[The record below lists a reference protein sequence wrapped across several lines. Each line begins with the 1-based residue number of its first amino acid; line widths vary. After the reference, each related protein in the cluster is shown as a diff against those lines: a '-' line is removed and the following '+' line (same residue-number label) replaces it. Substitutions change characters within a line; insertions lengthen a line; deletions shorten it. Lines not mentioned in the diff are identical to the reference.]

1 MFSCSLKKAQQRA
14 FFVLIWVIAVHLF
27 LDFIYRPFQLKRG
40 FFDFAFAFAGSFTQ
54 ITAIIG
60 IAMIMIIAE
69 FGKRDAVAQSPYFFI
84 LVPTVAMIVY
94 ELLQI
99 WYSIST
105 FDWIDLFYCV
115 LGALITSPIVL
126 RIVPK

>member
-1 MFSCSLKKAQQRA
+1 MFSCSLKKAQQLA
-14 FFVLIWVIAVHLF
+14 FFVLILVIALHLF
-27 LDFIYRPFQLKRG
+27 LDFVYRPFQLKRG
-40 FFDFAFAFAGSFTQ
+40 FFDFAFAGSFTQ

-69 FGKRDAVAQSPYFFI
+69 FGKSDVVAQSPYFFI
-84 LVPTVAMIVY
+84 VVPTVAMIVH

-99 WYSIST
+99 WYPIST
-105 FDWIDLFYCV
+105 FDWLDLFYCV
-115 LGALITSPIVL
+115 LGSLITSPIVR